1 VATHATGT
9 FNVQMTPQATDDKTA
24 GSTLGRLA
32 LAKQFHGDLEGDS
45 KGEMLTA
52 MTSVQGSAGYVAIE
66 RVTGLLNGKAGTFV
80 LLHRGLMQAGTFDLT
95 ISVVPDSAD
104 GDLAGLAGTLAITV
118 VDGKHSY
125 DLEYTLPDAR

>member
-1 VATHATGT
+1 MAVHATGT
-9 FNVQMTPQATDDKTA
+9 FNVQMTPQASDDKTS

-45 KGEMLTA
+45 TGEMLTA

-66 RVTGLLNGKAGTFV
+66 RVTGLLRGKAGTFV
-80 LLHRGLMQAGTFDLT
+80 LLHRGLMQAGNFDLGIT
-95 ISVVPDSAD
+95 VVPDSAD
-104 GDLAGLAGTLAITV
+104 GDLTGLAGTLAITV

-125 DLEYTLPDAR
+125 DLEYTLPGTP

>member
-1 VATHATGT
+1 MAVHATGA
-9 FNVQMTPQATDDKTA
+9 FNVQMTPQASDDKTS

-45 KGEMLTA
+45 TGEMLTA

-66 RVTGLLNGKAGTFV
+66 RVTGLLHGKAGTFV
-80 LLHRGLMQAGTFDLT
+80 LLHRGLMQAGKFDLGIT
-95 ISVVPDSAD
+95 VVPDSAD
-104 GDLAGLAGTLAITV
+104 GDLTGLAGTLGITV

-125 DLEYTLPDAR
+125 DLEYTLPGAP